1 MSSPVITVPKEATRA
16 HIVDV
21 LTRNRI
27 SAAPVVDDAGNV
39 LGLVS
44 EYDLLAKSA
53 ADAAGLMTTA
63 VVSVS
68 VDCPVGDLRH
78 LLVERR
84 IRRVPVVQ
92 DGRLIGVVS
101 RRDVI
106 STMAT
111 EWVCQ
116 VCGEPVRGD
125 QPPAE
130 CPKCHAGSERFVL
143 QEQPPG
149 S

>member
-125 QPPAE
+125 QPPTE